1 MRLNSSSFE
10 AFEIWVGI
18 SSAIHL
24 LFSDVYL
31 CKVVSIKVHGLFL
44 SWLSSNIPNRF
55 YIIIRENSLRIL
67 KKKSDS
73 CFNRSL
79 VRYATQDKRKLMLE
93 KIKFI
98 RYSPVAYF
106 LLLGFLNYAIYLYAW
121 PTEDINPAVNNLI
134 YSFYR

>member
-1 MRLNSSSFE
+1 MTELKYS
-10 AFEIWVGI
+10 
-18 SSAIHL
+18 
-24 LFSDVYL
+24 
-31 CKVVSIKVHGLFL
+31 
-44 SWLSSNIPNRF
+44 NRF

-67 KKKSDS
+67 KKNMSDS

-79 VRYATQDKRKLMLE
+79 VRYATKDKRKLMLE

-106 LLLGFLNYAIYLYAW
+106 LLLCFLNYAIYLYAW